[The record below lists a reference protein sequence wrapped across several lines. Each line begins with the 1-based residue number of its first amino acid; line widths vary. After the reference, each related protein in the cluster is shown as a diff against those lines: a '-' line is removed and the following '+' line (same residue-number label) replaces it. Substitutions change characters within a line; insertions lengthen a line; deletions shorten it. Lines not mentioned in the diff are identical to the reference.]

1 MLVTKVSDNSHVRLQ
16 TIVEG
21 KNEDYNRTFFR
32 EYLYLEQER
41 KRDLQRLGKVE
52 NDITKL
58 SLYDF

>member
-32 EYLYLEQER
+32 EHLYLEQER